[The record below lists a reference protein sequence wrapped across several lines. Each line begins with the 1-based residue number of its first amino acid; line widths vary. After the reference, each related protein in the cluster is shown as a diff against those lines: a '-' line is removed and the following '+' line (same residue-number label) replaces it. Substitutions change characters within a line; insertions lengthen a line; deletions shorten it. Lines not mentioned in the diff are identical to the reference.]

1 LPWRF
6 FLTAWWP
13 ARVTPRCRKN
23 QKPPKRCCGKSSS
36 PSPFPCSLHP
46 VSVTSSLARFWA
58 KADRPGVRAFFLS
71 MSALAVALVLALYSG
86 AASELGRMRLA
97 SISALAALLVA
108 GWVAVTLVPILAK
121 RTPLRWIGY
130 KMEYKVTR
138 EGWFYMAGIIL
149 ISLAA
154 LNTGNNLLF
163 LILACLIATILMS
176 GILSS
181 ITLSGVAMRLQLPE
195 HIFAGQQV
203 RASIELENEKLTLPS
218 FSLRVE
224 SVKAKDSPSTP
235 LLETPVYF
243 PYLPKRGR
251 AQQSVPMSFPT
262 RGVYRQDAFR
272 IVTRFPFGFLQKA
285 HRVDLRTEALVY
297 PSVEPSQEFFE
308 ILPGLQGAMESLAK
322 GRGQDLY
329 ALRGYVPTD
338 SARHVH
344 WKASARLGS
353 LMVRE
358 FTREEDARVLLVL
371 DPHTS
376 EASSPGAGS
385 PQKTA
390 ERFDSAVTLCASIAW
405 HFFERNA
412 LLQFRSAGVD
422 TALAPAEE
430 TIYAIL
436 HHLALV
442 QPLPP
447 DAQHV
452 LLTNLAAS
460 PELFKIIVTSQPR
473 GSIPANLWHTSYVVF
488 LEDLLG

>member
-1 LPWRF
+1 
-6 FLTAWWP
+6 
-13 ARVTPRCRKN
+13 
-23 QKPPKRCCGKSSS
+23 
-36 PSPFPCSLHP
+36 
-46 VSVTSSLARFWA
+46 
-58 KADRPGVRAFFLS
+58 
-71 MSALAVALVLALYSG
+71 
-86 AASELGRMRLA
+86 
-97 SISALAALLVA
+97 
-108 GWVAVTLVPILAK
+108 
-121 RTPLRWIGY
+121 
-130 KMEYKVTR
+130 
-138 EGWFYMAGIIL
+138 
-149 ISLAA
+149 
-154 LNTGNNLLF
+154 
-163 LILACLIATILMS
+163 MS

-195 HIFAGQQV
+195 HIFAGQPI
-203 RASIELENEKLTLPS
+203 RASIELQNEKLTLPS

-224 SVKAKDSPSTP
+224 AVTSKNSPAAA
-235 LLETPVYF
+235 LLETAVYF

-251 AQQSVPMSFPT
+251 AQQSVPISFPA

-297 PSVEPSQEFFE
+297 PSVEPTREFFE

-329 ALRGYVPTD
+329 ALRDYVPTD

-358 FTREEDARVLLVL
+358 FTREDETRVLLVL
-371 DPHTS
+371 DPHVVAPTGGS
-376 EASSPGAGS
+376 AS
-385 PQKTA
+385 QTA
-390 ERFDSAVTLCASIAW
+390 ADRFERAVTLCAGVAW

-412 LLQFRSAGVD
+412 LIQFRTAGLE
-422 TALAPAEE
+422 TPLASAEE
-430 TIYAIL
+430 NIFAIL
-436 HHLALV
+436 HHLALA

-447 DAQHV
+447 DPDHV

-473 GSIPANLWHTSYVVF
+473 GSIPATLWHTSYVVF
-488 LEDLLG
+488 LEDLLR

>member
-1 LPWRF
+1 
-6 FLTAWWP
+6 
-13 ARVTPRCRKN
+13 
-23 QKPPKRCCGKSSS
+23 
-36 PSPFPCSLHP
+36 
-46 VSVTSSLARFWA
+46 VSVTSIAANLWA

-71 MSALAVALVLALYSG
+71 MAALAVALVLALYSG
-86 AASELGRMRLA
+86 AAAELGHLRIA
-97 SISALAALLVA
+97 SISALAALVVA
-108 GWVAVTLVPILAK
+108 GWVAITLVPVLAR
-121 RTPLRWIGY
+121 RTPLRWLGY
-130 KMEYKVTR
+130 KMEYKITR
-138 EGWFYMAGIIL
+138 EGYFYIGGIIL

-163 LILACLIATILMS
+163 LILASLIAIILMS

-195 HIFAGQQV
+195 HIFAGQPI
-203 RASIELENEKLTLPS
+203 RASLELQNEKMTLPS

-224 SVKAKDSPSTP
+224 AVTAKNSPP
-235 LLETPVYF
+235 AALLETPGYF

-251 AQQSVPMSFPT
+251 AQQTVPITFPA

-285 HRVDLRTEALVY
+285 HRVDLRTEAIVY
-297 PSVEPSQEFFE
+297 PSVEPTHELFE

-329 ALRGYVPTD
+329 ALRDYVPTD

-358 FTREEDARVLLVL
+358 FTRDDETRILLVL
-371 DPHTS
+371 DPHVSTATS
-376 EASSPGAGS
+376 DEVPRSD
-385 PQKTA
+385 TDRF
-390 ERFDSAVTLCASIAW
+390 ERAVTLCAGIAW

-412 LLQFRSAGVD
+412 QLQFRGSGME
-422 TALAPAEE
+422 TPLAPAEH
-430 TIYAIL
+430 TIFAIL
-436 HHLALV
+436 RHLAMA

-447 DAQHV
+447 DPQHA

-460 PELFKIIVTSQPR
+460 PGLFKIIVTSQPR
-473 GSIPANLWHTSYVVF
+473 GSIPASLWHTSYVVF
-488 LEDLLG
+488 LEDLLGDLP

>member
-1 LPWRF
+1 
-6 FLTAWWP
+6 
-13 ARVTPRCRKN
+13 
-23 QKPPKRCCGKSSS
+23 
-36 PSPFPCSLHP
+36 
-46 VSVTSSLARFWA
+46 VSVTSTVANVRA
-58 KADRPGVRAFFLS
+58 KADRSGVRAFFLS
-71 MSALAVALVLALYSG
+71 MAALGVALVLALYSG
-86 AASELGRMRLA
+86 AAAELGRLRIA
-97 SISALAALLVA
+97 ATSALAALLVA
-108 GWVAVTLVPILAK
+108 AWVAVTLVPALAR
-121 RTPLRWIGY
+121 RTPLRWLGY

-138 EGWFYMAGIIL
+138 QGWFYIVGIIL

-163 LILACLIATILMS
+163 LILATLIAIILMS

-181 ITLSGVAMRLQLPE
+181 ITLSGVAMRLDLPE
-195 HIFAGQQV
+195 HIFAGQPV
-203 RASIELENEKLTLPS
+203 RASIELANEKLTLPS

-224 SVKAKDSPSTP
+224 AVAAKDSPAAAI
-235 LLETPVYF
+235 LETPVYF

-251 AQQSVPMSFPT
+251 AHQTVPLSFPA

-285 HRVDLRTEALVY
+285 HRLDLRTEALVY
-297 PSVEPSQEFFE
+297 PSVEPTHEFFE

-329 ALRGYVPTD
+329 ALRDYVPTD

-358 FTREEDARVLLVL
+358 FTHEEDTRVLLVL
-371 DPHTS
+371 DPHTFPLR
-376 EASSPGAGS
+376 AGAT
-385 PQKTA
+385 PEVATDRF
-390 ERFDSAVTLCASIAW
+390 ERAVTLCAGIAW

-412 LLQFRSAGVD
+412 LLQFRSAAVE
-422 TALAPAEE
+422 TPLAPAEE
-430 TIYAIL
+430 TIFVIL
-436 HHLALV
+436 RHLALA

-447 DAQHV
+447 DPQHA

-473 GSIPANLWHTSYVVF
+473 GSIPPSLWHTSYVVF
-488 LEDLLG
+488 LEDLLQ

>member
-1 LPWRF
+1 M
-6 FLTAWWP
+6 A
-13 ARVTPRCRKN
+13 
-23 QKPPKRCCGKSSS
+23 
-36 PSPFPCSLHP
+36 
-46 VSVTSSLARFWA
+46 
-58 KADRPGVRAFFLS
+58 
-71 MSALAVALVLALYSG
+71 ALAVALVLALYSG
-86 AASELGRMRLA
+86 AAAELGRLRVA
-97 SISALAALLVA
+97 SISALAALVVA
-108 GWVAVTLVPILAK
+108 GWVAVTLVPILAR
-121 RTPLRWIGY
+121 RTPLRWLGY

-138 EGWFYMAGIIL
+138 DGYFYMAGILL
-149 ISLAA
+149 ISVAA

-163 LILACLIATILMS
+163 LILASLIAIILMS

-195 HIFAGQQV
+195 HIFAGQPI
-203 RASIELENEKLTLPS
+203 RASLELHNEKLTLPS

-224 SVKAKDSPSTP
+224 AVMTKNSPP
-235 LLETPVYF
+235 AALLETPVYF

-251 AQQSVPMSFPT
+251 VSQTVPISFPA

-297 PSVEPSQEFFE
+297 PSVEPTHEFFE

-329 ALRGYVPTD
+329 ALRDYVPTD

-358 FTREEDARVLLVL
+358 FTREDETRVLLVL
-371 DPHTS
+371 DPHTFN
-376 EASSPGAGS
+376 ADV
-385 PQKTA
+385 A
-390 ERFDSAVTLCASIAW
+390 EPLRAAAVDRFERAVTLCAGIAW

-412 LLQFRSAGVD
+412 QLQFRSAGME

-430 TIYAIL
+430 TIFAIL
-436 HHLALV
+436 RHLAMA

-447 DAQHV
+447 DPQHA

-473 GSIPANLWHTSYVVF
+473 GSIPGSLWHTSYVVF
-488 LEDLLG
+488 LGDLLPVCI

>member
-1 LPWRF
+1 
-6 FLTAWWP
+6 
-13 ARVTPRCRKN
+13 
-23 QKPPKRCCGKSSS
+23 
-36 PSPFPCSLHP
+36 
-46 VSVTSSLARFWA
+46 VSVISTVANLWA

-71 MSALAVALVLALYSG
+71 MAALTVALVLALYSG
-86 AASELGRMRLA
+86 AAAELGSLRLA
-97 SISALAALLVA
+97 SISALTALLVA
-108 GWVAVTLVPILAK
+108 GWVGVTLVPVLAR
-121 RTPLRWIGY
+121 RTPLRWLGY
-130 KMEYKVTR
+130 KMEYKITR
-138 EGWFYMAGIIL
+138 EGWLYILGIIL

-163 LILACLIATILMS
+163 LILASLIAIILMS

-195 HIFAGQQV
+195 HIFAGQPV
-203 RASIELENEKLTLPS
+203 RGSIELENEKLTLPS

-224 SVKAKDSPSTP
+224 AVTAKNAPAAA

-251 AQQSVPMSFPT
+251 AQQTVPISFPA

-272 IVTRFPFGFLQKA
+272 IVTRFPFGFLQKS
-285 HRVDLRTEALVY
+285 HRVELRTEALVY
-297 PSVEPSQEFFE
+297 PSVEPTQEFFE
-308 ILPGLQGAMESLAK
+308 ILPGLQGALESLAK

-329 ALRGYVPTD
+329 ALRDYVPTD

-376 EASSPGAGS
+376 APAIGAV
-385 PQKTA
+385 PQVA
-390 ERFDSAVTLCASIAW
+390 ADRFEHAVTLCAGLAW

-412 LLQFRSAGVD
+412 QLQFRSAGLE

-430 TIYAIL
+430 NIFAIL
-436 HHLALV
+436 HHLALA

-447 DAQHV
+447 DPEHV
-452 LLTNLAAS
+452 LLTKLAAS
-460 PELFKIIVTSQPR
+460 PELFKVIVTSQPR
-473 GSIPANLWHTSYVVF
+473 GSIPQSLWHTSYVIF

>member
-1 LPWRF
+1 
-6 FLTAWWP
+6 
-13 ARVTPRCRKN
+13 VSV
-23 QKPPKRCCGKSSS
+23 SSS
-36 PSPFPCSLHP
+36 
-46 VSVTSSLARFWA
+46 VANAWA

-71 MSALAVALVLALYSG
+71 LAALAVALVLALYSG
-86 AASELGRMRLA
+86 AAAELGRLRIA
-97 SISALAALLVA
+97 AVSALTALLVA
-108 GWVAVTLVPILAK
+108 AWVGVTLVPVLAR
-121 RTPLRWIGY
+121 RTPLRWLGY

-138 EGWFYMAGIIL
+138 EGWLYILGIFL

-163 LILACLIATILMS
+163 LILASLIAIILMS

-195 HIFAGQQV
+195 HIFAEQPI
-203 RASIELENEKLTLPS
+203 RASIELENEKVTLPS

-224 SVKAKDSPSTP
+224 AVTAKNSPP
-235 LLETPVYF
+235 AALLESPVYF

-251 AQQSVPMSFPT
+251 VQQTVPITFQG
-262 RGVYRQDAFR
+262 RGVYRQEAFR

-285 HRVDLRTEALVY
+285 HRVDLKTEALVY
-297 PSVEPSQEFFE
+297 PSVEPTREFVE

-329 ALRGYVPTD
+329 ALRDYVPTD

-358 FTREEDARVLLVL
+358 FTREEETRVLLVL
-371 DPHTS
+371 DPHIFVPDGT
-376 EASSPGAGS
+376 AT
-385 PQKTA
+385 PQA
-390 ERFDSAVTLCASIAW
+390 APADRFERAVTLCAGIAW

-412 LLQFRSAGVD
+412 LLQFRSAGME
-422 TALAPAEE
+422 TSLAPAEE
-430 TIYAIL
+430 TIFAIL
-436 HHLALV
+436 RHLALA

-447 DAQHV
+447 DPEHA
-452 LLTNLAAS
+452 LLSNLAAS
-460 PELFKIIVTSQPR
+460 TELFKIIVTSQPR
-473 GSIPANLWHTSYVVF
+473 GSIPVSLWHTSYVVF
-488 LEDLLG
+488 LEDLLR

>member
-1 LPWRF
+1 
-6 FLTAWWP
+6 
-13 ARVTPRCRKN
+13 
-23 QKPPKRCCGKSSS
+23 
-36 PSPFPCSLHP
+36 
-46 VSVTSSLARFWA
+46 VSVTSTAANLWS

-71 MSALAVALVLALYSG
+71 LFALGVALLLALYSG
-86 AASELGRMRLA
+86 AAAELGRLRLA

-108 GWVAVTLVPILAK
+108 GWVAVTLVPVLAR
-121 RTPLRWIGY
+121 RTPLRWLGY

-138 EGWFYMAGIIL
+138 AGWFYIVGIIL

-163 LILACLIATILMS
+163 LILASLIAIILMS

-195 HIFAGQQV
+195 HIFAGQPI

-224 SVKAKDSPSTP
+224 AVTAKNSPAAA
-235 LLETPVYF
+235 LLEKPVYF

-251 AQQSVPMSFPT
+251 VHQTVPISFPV

-285 HRVDLRTEALVY
+285 HRLELRTEALVY
-297 PSVEPSQEFFE
+297 PSVEPTREFFE
-308 ILPGLQGAMESLAK
+308 ILPGLQGAMESLVK

-329 ALRGYVPTD
+329 ALRDYMPTD

-358 FTREEDARVLLVL
+358 FTREDDTRVLLVL
-371 DPHTS
+371 DPHISTP
-376 EASSPGAGS
+376 ASGEM
-385 PQKTA
+385 PQFA
-390 ERFDSAVTLCASIAW
+390 ADRFERAVTLCAGIAW
-405 HFFERNA
+405 YFFERNA
-412 LLQFRSAGVD
+412 LLQFRSASVE
-422 TALAPAEE
+422 TPLAPAEE
-430 TIYAIL
+430 TIFAIL
-436 HHLALV
+436 RHLALA

-447 DAQHV
+447 DPQHL

-473 GSIPANLWHTSYVVF
+473 GSIPATLWHTSYVIF
-488 LEDLLG
+488 LEDLVD